1 MVIKPDITQ
10 LARYGYD
17 PRSRKY
23 RDRATGRFVSPKE
36 VRRAVDVMIDTE
48 TVKARQLAQNLRDG
62 KLSLVEWQIGM
73 ANQLKVLHV
82 AMGLA
87 ANGGLQN
94 TSAASLGYI
103 ASLIKTQYQYLRTF
117 VQEMKTGKQLLDGTL
132 VQRSVLYI
140 QASRST
146 YEQVVQRAARNGGAT
161 QEKSVL
167 GLADHCTGVN
177 SCVEQAAKGWAAIGT
192 LVPVGQR
199 LCKANCRCRTEYK

>member
-1 MVIKPDITQ
+1 MVTKPDVTQ

-23 RDRATGRFVSPKE
+23 RDRATGRFISPKE
-36 VRRAVDVMIDTE
+36 VRRAVDVMIDVE

-73 ANQLKVLHV
+73 ASQLKALHV

-117 VQEMKTGKQLLDGTL
+117 VQEVKSGKQPLDGIV
-132 VQRSVLYI
+132 VQRSALYI

-161 QEKSVL
+161 QEKSIL
-167 GLADHCTGVN
+167 GLADHCTGAN

-192 LVPVGQR
+192 LVPIGQR
-199 LCKANCRCRTEYK
+199 LCKANCHCRKEYR

>member
-1 MVIKPDITQ
+1 MVTKPDATQ

-36 VRRAVDVMIDTE
+36 VRRAVDIMIDIE

-73 ANQLKVLHV
+73 ASQLKALHV
-82 AMGLA
+82 AMGLS

-103 ASLIKTQYQYLRTF
+103 ASLMKTQYQYLRMF
-117 VQEMKTGKQLLDGTL
+117 VQEVKSGKQPLNGTL
-132 VQRSVLYI
+132 VQRAALYT
-140 QASRST
+140 QAARTT
-146 YEQVVQRAARNGGAT
+146 YEQVVQRAARNGGST
-161 QEKSVL
+161 EELSVL
-167 GLADHCTGVN
+167 GLADHCRE
-177 SCVEQAAKGWAAIGT
+177 CVQEAAKKWSPIGS
-192 LVPVGQR
+192 LIPIGQR
-199 LCKANCRCRTEYK
+199 LCKANCHCRKEYR

>member
-10 LARYGYD
+10 LTRYGYD

-23 RDRATGRFVSPKE
+23 RDRATGRFISPKE
-36 VRRAVDVMIDTE
+36 VRRAVDIMIDIE
-48 TVKARQLAQNLRDG
+48 TVKARQFAQNLRDG
-62 KLSLVEWQIGM
+62 KLSLVEWQIGI
-73 ANQLKVLHV
+73 ASQFKALHV

-117 VQEMKTGKQLLDGTL
+117 VQEVRTGKQPLDGTL
-132 VQRSVLYI
+132 LTRSALYI

-161 QEKSVL
+161 QEKSIL
-167 GLADHCTGVN
+167 GLADHCDL
-177 SCVEQAAKGWAAIGT
+177 CIQEARKKWAPIGT
-192 LVPVGQR
+192 LLPIGQR
-199 LCKANCRCRTEYK
+199 TCKQNCRCTFQFR